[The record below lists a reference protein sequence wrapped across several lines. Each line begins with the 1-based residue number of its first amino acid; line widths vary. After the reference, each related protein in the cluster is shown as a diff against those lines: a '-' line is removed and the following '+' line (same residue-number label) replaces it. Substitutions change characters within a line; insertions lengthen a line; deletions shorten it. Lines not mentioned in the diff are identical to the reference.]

1 MRYDDDLTVDAIKNW
16 AQKHFELPIKIYNF
30 TQNFLV
36 ISKNEVILIKK
47 LCGTVEIRDN

>member
-1 MRYDDDLTVDAIKNW
+1 MRYDDDLTITAVQNW
-16 AQKHFELPIKIYNF
+16 AQKHFELPIKVYNF

-47 LCGTVEIRDN
+47 PCGTVEVKNN